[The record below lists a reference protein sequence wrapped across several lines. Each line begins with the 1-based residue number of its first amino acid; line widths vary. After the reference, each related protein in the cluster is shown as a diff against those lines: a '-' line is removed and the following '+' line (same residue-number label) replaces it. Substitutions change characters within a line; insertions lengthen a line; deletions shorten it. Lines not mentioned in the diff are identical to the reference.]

1 MMPDLP
7 STPARVGAAET
18 PHIKTLTGLV
28 TAVVVIAAL
37 RFGRTFLIPVTLAIL
52 LSFLMAPL
60 VDLLGRARLG
70 RHASVLLSAV
80 IGLGLSVTVAGIIGA
95 QVGSL
100 AEELPKYQAA
110 LESKVER
117 FQAVVIGSADNLI
130 AKATST
136 VRRIGGDR
144 ESGGTA
150 SKPARTPAT
159 AAPKAGQGEPSEPST
174 FTFAQRLVAPILGPL
189 ETLGIVLVVTIFILL
204 QREDLRDR
212 LIRLCGTRDLHRTTT
227 ALDEAAHRLSRYFV
241 AQFGLNLGAGIVVA
255 IGLSIIGVPG
265 AILLGVI
272 TSCLRFVPYVGVWM
286 AAALALALAATGPDW
301 SMLFWTLGLF
311 VATDLLAGQVL
322 EPWLYG
328 RSTGLSPVAVI
339 VAAIFWSGIWGPVG
353 LILSTPLTLCLV
365 ILGRHVERLQ
375 FLDVLFGDKPPL
387 TPATAFYQR
396 LLADDPDSAIEQAE
410 ELLKSMS
417 LVEYYDQVLME
428 GLRLARNDVLRGVIP
443 PEHLARMRETLDDIV
458 DGCGELAEPIETSED
473 VEAGPAA
480 TAGAPV
486 LCVAG
491 RGSFDDALSAILAQ
505 LLRRHGAAVETVNYA
520 RHPNRIQGSVELAA
534 ATGLCVV
541 SMDAESPRAY
551 LRVLVHRLH
560 ERAPL
565 AALFIGLAPAESIQ
579 QNGRFPPAAGIATF
593 SEYVQRLVQSAGE
606 AGAQAVAA
614 SAPPRSQRDDD
625 PMPAAVQRN

>member
-1 MMPDLP
+1 MPDSRLP
-7 STPARVGAAET
+7 LARVGAAET

-60 VDLLGRARLG
+60 VDLLARARLG
-70 RHASVLLSAV
+70 RHASVLLSAL
-80 IGLGLSVTVAGIIGA
+80 IGLGLSVTIAGIIGA

-100 AEELPKYQAA
+100 ADELPKYQAA
-110 LESKVER
+110 LETKVER
-117 FQAVVIGSADNLI
+117 FQAVVIGGADNLI
-130 AKATST
+130 SKATST
-136 VRRIGGDR
+136 IKRIGGDQGPGNA
-144 ESGGTA
+144 S
-150 SKPARTPAT
+150 SKPARTSAAT
-159 AAPKAGQGEPSEPST
+159 APKAAPSEPAEST
-174 FTFAQRLVAPILGPL
+174 TLIFAQRLVAPILGPL
-189 ETLGIVLVVTIFILL
+189 ETLGIVLIVTIFILL

-212 LIRLCGTRDLHRTTT
+212 LIRLCGTSDLHRTTT

-241 AQFGLNLGAGIVVA
+241 AQFGINLGAGVMVA

-265 AILLGVI
+265 AILLGVMAA
-272 TSCLRFVPYVGVWM
+272 CLRFVPYIGIWI
-286 AAALALALAATGPDW
+286 AAVLALALAATGPDW

-311 VATDLLAGQVL
+311 VAVDLLAGQVM

-387 TPATAFYQR
+387 TPATTFYQR

-410 ELLKSMS
+410 ELLKTMS
-417 LVEYYDQVLME
+417 LVDYYDKVMME

-443 PEHLARMRETLDDIV
+443 PEHLARMKETVDDIV
-458 DGCGELAEPIETSED
+458 DGCGELAEP
-473 VEAGPAA
+473 VEAPETADAGPMPP
-480 TAGAPV
+480 AGAPV
-486 LCVAG
+486 LCIAG
-491 RGSFDDALSAILAQ
+491 RGSFDDALSAVLAQ
-505 LLRRHGAAVETVNYA
+505 LLRRHGIVVDTANYA
-520 RHPNRIQGSVELAA
+520 RHPNRIQGNMEL
-534 ATGLCVV
+534 GEVDRLCVV

-560 ERAPL
+560 ESAPRATL
-565 AALFIGLAPAESIQ
+565 LIGLAPAESVQ
-579 QNGRFPPAAGIATF
+579 ESGRFPPATGIATF
-593 SEYVQRLVQSAGE
+593 SEYVQRLVHTEWGGQPE
-606 AGAQAVAA
+606 AR
-614 SAPPRSQRDDD
+614 PPPALSSERHDD
-625 PMPAAVQRN
+625 PMPAAVQGH